1 MTTAGLEPTISAS
14 ERPQTYTL
22 DRAATGTGLWFICLG
37 KMIQILGRKIDE
49 VGPCSPDCNIYSLSW
64 PVVHMVRLSA
74 NTSLNELKLRNLR
87 LYVSAP

>member
-1 MTTAGLEPTISAS
+1 
-14 ERPQTYTL
+14 
-22 DRAATGTGLWFICLG
+22 
-37 KMIQILGRKIDE
+37 MIQILGRKIDE